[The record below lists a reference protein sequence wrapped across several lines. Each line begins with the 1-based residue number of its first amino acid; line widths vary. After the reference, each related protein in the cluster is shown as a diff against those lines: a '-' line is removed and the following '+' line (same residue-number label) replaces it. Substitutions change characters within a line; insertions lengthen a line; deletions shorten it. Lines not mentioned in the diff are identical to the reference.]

1 VMPSN
6 TPNSNVLCIHYLKAI
21 VSTEHMLCNMQL
33 CLSFLSYDTMRNKA
47 YMIYLCRHP
56 KLGFIFLAAE
66 RLKTSSR

>member
-1 VMPSN
+1 
-6 TPNSNVLCIHYLKAI
+6 
-21 VSTEHMLCNMQL
+21 MLCNMQL

-47 YMIYLCRHP
+47 YMIYLCRHL